1 MMVEESKFSPD
12 NLHQLDKW
20 VKDGKDL
27 AISHSKLCLKLRDGD
42 VISPYQSL
50 VCKYYYALV
59 PFMKE
64 VTLSDSDY
72 LKYKNNPKKL
82 SQDLYGTPELWSSL
96 LYINNTVS
104 IADFKKKKIKIFTS
118 DILTKLEEL
127 LVLSEEDII
136 KNNLEISK

>member
-1 MMVEESKFSPD
+1 MMGEESKFSPD

-72 LKYKNNPKKL
+72 MKYKNNPKKL
-82 SQDLYGTPELWSSL
+82 SQDLYGIPELWSSL

>member
-1 MMVEESKFSPD
+1 MEEESKFSPD

-82 SQDLYGTPELWSSL
+82 SQDLYETPELWSSL

-136 KNNLEISK
+136 KNNLEISE